1 MKKTIPFIFLVI
13 LLTAGAYLA
22 LAQGDDTAVPGVVTL
37 TDEAGQYPLAG
48 HITVLKDPTGQL
60 TIEQVAAPE
69 TAGRFAPSDTPTPQF
84 GITRDAIWLKFA
96 LDDRSQGI
104 AHWLLNIPYA
114 SLEQIEF
121 FVPQPDGRYQRQQ
134 AGLLTPNSEMRFPE
148 SYYTFQLPAGLQP
161 DQPVYLRVASSN
173 ALTVP
178 LTLWTEAA
186 FDLYK
191 RAENLMGGIY
201 FGIMLS
207 MALYNFFLFLSLRD
221 RNYLYLTLYI
231 LATALQTAFF
241 VGQIKLLLPDNL
253 GQPYHFLIPFIATTN
268 LFFLLLFTASFLE
281 IKRLAPRLN
290 RLIMGLMLLIVFTT
304 LLSFV
309 IERHLSSAVFLLT
322 ALPVIGVVVISGLLA
337 WRRGY
342 KPARYFLLALLLPL
356 IISFGDPLGR
366 LGVLPYSTFFYFA
379 GHFGNAALVI
389 LLSLALADR
398 INYFRQQAEETAVKL
413 RQSEALINQYL
424 DALPVGVAVYGHDA
438 KPRFVNRSAMS
449 LFQISQYDPEA
460 TLDSVS
466 ESFPLY
472 LSQTDTPYPAEK
484 RPISQAL
491 KGYASQ
497 LDDAELEVNGRRIPA
512 EFVTTPIYD
521 DLGRVQ
527 YAIAVFRDISQRKE
541 QETAV
546 RLAQEL
552 YQSVVEKETLLICR
566 FNQTGNLTF
575 TNQAY
580 RNYFA
585 DSQEMSFSNLFTIFH
600 EAERHDVLSELANI
614 SPENPVQVI
623 ERQTLPLNG
632 EVRWLRWTCQGF
644 FAENGRFIEYQATG
658 ADITEQKHAE
668 AQLARYREDLEKL
681 VTERTH
687 QERRQRAIAESLQLS
702 ASVLSRELHLDT
714 VLTRILE
721 QLPIVLP
728 LDNAAI
734 YMKEG
739 AYLVLSNATNYSQ
752 YNLGLKV
759 PLFSDRF
766 STAEVFQKK
775 TTITYPDAENDPE
788 WRHWENKHR
797 IRSWMGTPLQSGKQ
811 VIGVLS
817 VSSEQPNVYD
827 GESQTVLE
835 AFANHAAIAMIN
847 ARLYEGARLAAILEE
862 RNRLARDLH
871 DSVTQTLFSA
881 TIIAEALP
889 LQWEQ
894 DQTGGRSN
902 LARLRQLTS
911 GALAEMR
918 LLLLELRP
926 ASLTHTPLNTMIK
939 HLCEAFRAK
948 HSILVVEN
956 LAAGNDAGL
965 PSEVKEVF
973 YRITQEAFN
982 NVAKHARA
990 NRLEVNLEQTA
1001 TGIRLCI
1008 QDNGKG
1014 FVAASQRTDDR
1025 LGLPI
1030 MRERAAEVN
1039 ANLQIESLPGTGT
1052 TVICEWR
1059 KPQ

>member
-22 LAQGDDTAVPGVVTL
+22 LAQGDDTAMPGVVTL

-48 HITVLKDPTGQL
+48 HISVLKDATGQL

-84 GITRDAIWLKFA
+84 GITREAIWLKFS
-96 LDDRSQGI
+96 LDDQS
-104 AHWLLNIPYA
+104 HSTSEWVLDIPNP
-114 SLEQIEF
+114 SLEQIDIF
-121 FVPQPDGRYQRQQ
+121 IPQPNGGYEQQR
-134 AGLLTPNSEMRFPE
+134 AGLIVPYSASGFPE
-148 SYYTFQLPAGLQP
+148 SYYTFQLPAGLRP
-161 DQPVYLRVASSN
+161 DQPIYLRITTGGTFV
-173 ALTVP
+173 VP
-178 LTLWTEAA
+178 LTIWTHDAFVLHKQGETLLW
-186 FDLYK
+186 
-191 RAENLMGGIY
+191 GIY
-201 FGIMLS
+201 FGILFS
-207 MALYNFFLFLSLRD
+207 MAIYNFFLFFSLRD
-221 RNYLYLTLYI
+221 RNYFYLVLFI
-231 LATALQTAFF
+231 VAVSLQTAFLG
-241 VGQIKLLLPDNL
+241 GQLKALLPDSL
-253 GQPYHFLIPFIATTN
+253 GEQYLYFIPLLATTN
-268 LFFLLLFTASFLE
+268 LLFLLLFTASFLE

-290 RLIMGLMLLIVFTT
+290 QLIIGLMLLIVLTI
-304 LLSFV
+304 LLAFV
-309 IERHLSSAVFLLT
+309 IDRYLSSVLFLLT
-322 ALPVIGVVVISGLLA
+322 ALLSIGILVFSGLIA

-342 KPARYFLLALLLPL
+342 RPARYFLLAIFFPFV
-356 IISFGDPLGR
+356 ISLGDPLGR
-366 LGVLPYSTFFYFA
+366 LGVLTYSNLFYFA
-379 GHFGNAALVI
+379 GQFGNAALVI

-398 INYFRQQAEETAVKL
+398 INYFRQQTEETTVKL

-424 DALPVGVAVYGHDA
+424 DALPVGVAVYGNDT

-449 LFQISQYDPEA
+449 LFQISQYDREV
-460 TLDSVS
+460 TLDSAS

-575 TNQAY
+575 INEAY

-600 EAERHDVLSELANI
+600 EAERHAVLSELANI

-632 EVRWLRWTCQGF
+632 EIRWLRWTCQGF
-644 FAENGRFIEYQATG
+644 FGENGRFIEYQATG
-658 ADITEQKHAE
+658 ADITEQKQAE
-668 AQLARYREDLEKL
+668 AQLARYREDLENL

-702 ASVLSRELHLDT
+702 ASVLSRELNLNT

-734 YMKEG
+734 YIKEG
-739 AYLVLSNATNYSQ
+739 AYLILSNATNYSQ

-775 TTITYPDAENDPE
+775 TTIAYPDAENDPE

-797 IRSWMGTPLQSGKQ
+797 IRSWMGTPLQSGNQ

-827 GESQTVLE
+827 RESQTVLE

-847 ARLYEGARLAAILEE
+847 ARLYEDARLAAILEE

-894 DQTGGRSN
+894 DQAGGRSN

-956 LAAGNDAGL
+956 LAAGNDASL
-965 PSEVKEVF
+965 PSEVKEAF

-982 NVAKHARA
+982 NIAKHARA
-990 NRLEVNLEQTA
+990 NRLEVHLEQIT

-1014 FVAASQRTDDR
+1014 FDTASGRTDDR
-1025 LGLPI
+1025 LGLSI

-1039 ANLQIESLPGTGT
+1039 ASLQIESLPGTGT

-1059 KPQ
+1059 KLQ